1 MSVRYARSVVPA
13 FEAAAGTLPAG
24 CDLDDLDDDL
34 IGGADAAP
42 ASTEAVHHQ
51 VVIAPDLDG
60 ERLDRA
66 LAEALAGVGL
76 SRSRLAALIAQGH
89 VATGGQTIDDAS
101 RRVKQGQCFAVTVPA
116 SAPALPMAQ
125 DIPLSILYEDA
136 DLLVIDKPAG
146 LVVHPA
152 AGNADGTLVN
162 ALLHHCGTSL
172 SGIGGVRRP
181 GIVHRLDKDTSG
193 LIVVAK
199 NDKAHQGL
207 SAQFADRSLSR
218 TYQAVVWGVP
228 SPRSGEITGNIGRHP
243 SDRKRM
249 AVLERGGKHA
259 VTRYAT
265 LRPLGLAAALVE
277 CKLLTGRTHQIRVHM
292 THIGHPLVGDPV
304 YGRLRPGRTR
314 GVSVEQKQ
322 ALTGFARQ
330 ALHAAAI
337 EFIHPSTG
345 ARMAFE
351 TVLPDDF
358 KGLIQALETL

>member
-1 MSVRYARSVVPA
+1 MSARSALPA
-13 FEAAAGTLPAG
+13 LETTGLPAG
-24 CDLDDLDDDL
+24 LDFDDMDDDL
-34 IGGADAAP
+34 IGGDLDVATDAGGP
-42 ASTEAVHHQ
+42 AHHQ
-51 VVIAPDLDG
+51 VMVAAAQEG

-66 LAEALAGVGL
+66 LADALAAAGL

-89 VATGGQTIDDAS
+89 VATGGQTIEDGS
-101 RRVKQGQCFAVTVPA
+101 RRVKQGQCYDVTVPA
-116 SAPALPMAQ
+116 SAPATPQPQA
-125 DIPLSILYEDA
+125 IPLSIIYEDA
-136 DLLVIDKPAG
+136 DLLVIDKAAG
-146 LVVHPA
+146 MVVHPA

-162 ALLHHCGTSL
+162 ALLHHCGADL

-228 SPRSGEITGNIGRHP
+228 APRSGEITGNIGRHP

-249 AVLERGGKHA
+249 AVLERGGKPA
-259 VTRYAT
+259 ITRYT
-265 LRPLGLAAALVE
+265 LLRALGPAASLVE

-292 THIGHPLVGDPV
+292 THIGHPLVGDQV
-304 YGRLRPGRTR
+304 YGRIRQGRTR
-314 GVSVEQKQ
+314 GVSEAGKQ
-322 ALTGFARQ
+322 ALAGFPRQ

-337 EFIHPSTG
+337 EFIHPATG
-345 ARMAFE
+345 VKMGFT